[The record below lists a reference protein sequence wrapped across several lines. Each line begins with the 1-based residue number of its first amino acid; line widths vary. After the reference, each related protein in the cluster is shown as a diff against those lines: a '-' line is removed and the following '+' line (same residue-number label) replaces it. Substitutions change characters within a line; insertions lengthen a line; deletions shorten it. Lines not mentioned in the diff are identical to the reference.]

1 MDPNKKVLLIT
12 ALGRMYIIFRGIVRW
27 RFLVLCGL
35 LGITAFLGSHL
46 YPLEDVKFDYSFKR
60 LFHAHGG
67 NQDDLREFQDNFG
80 DDVGLVSI
88 LFVLPDADQE
98 VPADRITGSI
108 FEPNVVRTLQRFTG
122 ALADTDEIDSD
133 AVFSLTKLAKLHGAV
148 ELNFVMNAL
157 EALERSCE
165 EEKAWDASTAVAAVE
180 ARGPPDRLPPE
191 PVVEAV
197 MAYKEAKASILKH
210 RLYLKSVFNSQGTV
224 TGVIAR
230 FAKAYV
236 HDAQRKPILS
246 ALMKPDQL
254 SDLDA
259 KRLASIRL
267 DDVLE
272 QLPEGTQAHVSG
284 MPSIQKT
291 YTDITLEDMA
301 TFVPLIS
308 VAMALLLFLL
318 FRYLWATIFPMVAV
332 GFATVWSVGFMQ
344 WQGEPITVMNSVI
357 PVLVL
362 VIGVADAI
370 HIISR
375 YLQVASET
383 DDREHAIAET
393 MVHMAPPCLLAA
405 LTTAVGFAS
414 LLAANIPAIRSFGAY
429 SAYSILFA
437 FSIQMTLIPIGLS
450 FVRKPDGARVA
461 STKTET
467 GTRFFDWVTHV
478 VLNRP
483 RAILGITAVTLVAAI
498 LGVLQVSDES
508 RVLEELH
515 SDHPVSQSLE
525 QTEKHLTGV
534 LVHAVA
540 FRGKAYPD
548 KACAVDTDCIDP
560 ACQPDDC
567 NVAGCC
573 ATQVCKVVDRTRKM
587 SNQLRLNLADLSGD
601 DQEPVF
607 DAMDGQ
613 LWKMKMLSVEQ
624 AGGRK
629 PAVAANPSKKS
640 TDVALEDDDE
650 IVIEDDEI
658 AIEDDD
664 EIVIEDEE
672 TDSDEIVIEDEEHDP
687 STPTN
692 GISKP
697 PTSVASAS
705 QGHVQRGICIESFK
719 NAEMIHALATIDD
732 WIEEVPAHRQT
743 VSQVSSIVDI
753 LREMHFAIQGTY
765 IIPKDIDRAM
775 VENLLKEVK
784 GDGGGLVGRVM
795 TDDYTHANITI
806 RANDEGT
813 QSWAALEH
821 DLKDKLKEVID
832 ENPSLASKFDYSIT
846 GSSTLAH
853 GALHS
858 IIDDMSTSIGLAFLF
873 IWLLISVLFRSV
885 RIGFIAMVP
894 NIWPLLITLAFMG
907 YAGMSLR
914 VSSVIIFTIS
924 LGIAVDDTIHYLAR
938 LREEARR
945 GLSIED
951 IIAHT
956 TRGTGRAVVLTTVIL
971 VTGLSVN
978 GFSEFIAMEQF
989 GLLSAFTLV
998 TALIGVLFLLPV
1010 LVQLF
1015 RVDKKLV

>member
-1 MDPNKKVLLIT
+1 
-12 ALGRMYIIFRGIVRW
+12 MYRFFRGILRW
-27 RFLVLCGL
+27 RLLVLAVA
-35 LGITAFLGSHL
+35 LGITAFLGSYL
-46 YPLEDVKFDYSFKR
+46 YPIDQVKFDYSFKR

-67 NQDDLREFQDNFG
+67 NQDDLRDFQTDYG

-88 LFVLPDADQE
+88 LFVLPETDREISPDE
-98 VPADRITGSI
+98 VGGTV
-108 FEPNVVRTLQRFTG
+108 FEPNVVRALKKFTN
-122 ALADTDEIDSD
+122 ALSD
-133 AVFSLTKLAKLHGAV
+133 AEEIESDKVFSLTQLAKLHGSV
-148 ELNFVMNAL
+148 ELNYLMNAL
-157 EALERSCE
+157 ESLERACQTHQD
-165 EEKAWDASTAVAAVE
+165 WDASRAVDALE
-180 ARGPPDRLPPE
+180 GRGPPADTVPKPIKTAAL
-191 PVVEAV
+191 
-197 MAYKEAKASILKH
+197 AYKDAKATMLKH
-210 RLYLKSVFNSQGTV
+210 RLYLKSVFNASATA

-230 FAKAYV
+230 FGKAYV
-236 HDAQRKPILS
+236 HDAQRKPVLS
-246 ALMKPDQL
+246 ALSRPQQL
-254 SDLDA
+254 SEEDR
-259 KRLASIRL
+259 KRLGSIHL
-267 DDVLE
+267 DEVLKGF
-272 QLPEGTQAHVSG
+272 PEGTKAHVSG
-284 MPSIQKT
+284 MPFIQKT

-301 TFVPLIS
+301 TYVPLIS

-318 FRYLWATIFPMVAV
+318 FRTVWATIFPMVAV

-405 LTTAVGFAS
+405 LTTSVGFAS
-414 LLAANIPAIRSFGAY
+414 LLAANIPAIRAFGAY

-437 FSIQMTLIPIGLS
+437 FSIQMTLLPIGLS
-450 FVRKPDGARVA
+450 FVKKPEGAQIRN
-461 STKTET
+461 SQTKTGE
-467 GTRFFDWVTHV
+467 RFFAWVIET

-483 RAILGITAVTLVAAI
+483 RTILGITGITLVFAC
-498 LGVLQVSDES
+498 LGVMQVSDES
-508 RVLEELH
+508 RVLEELN
-515 SDHPVSQSLE
+515 DNHPVSQALD

-540 FRGKAYPD
+540 FKGKAYPQ
-548 KACAVDTDCIDP
+548 KHCSVDSDCVDP
-560 ACQPDDC
+560 DC
-567 NVAGCC
+567 DERQCSVPGCC
-573 ATQVCKVVDRTRKM
+573 ATQVCKVVDRTRKLTT
-587 SNQLRLNLADLSGD
+587 QLRLNLADLSGD
-601 DQEPVF
+601 DQEPLF
-607 DAMDGQ
+607 DEIDSQ
-613 LWKMKMLSVEQ
+613 LWRVKKL
-624 AGGRK
+624 GGVDRLK
-629 PAVAANPSKKS
+629 NRES
-640 TDVALEDDDE
+640 TKVRPALEEGSSQDDEEIVIDDGDEEIVIDDGDDE
-650 IVIEDDEI
+650 IVIEDDDE
-658 AIEDDD
+658 
-664 EIVIEDEE
+664 EIVIEDD
-672 TDSDEIVIEDEEHDP
+672 DSDSAPTTVQKGLSSSKGIETGAVKE
-687 STPTN
+687 SS
-692 GISKP
+692 IK
-697 PTSVASAS
+697 
-705 QGHVQRGICIESFK
+705 RGMCIESFK
-719 NAEMIHALATIDD
+719 NAEMIHTLAKLDD
-732 WIEEVPAHRQT
+732 WIANSPKHSAT
-743 VSQVSSIVDI
+743 VSHVASITDI
-753 LREMHFAIQGTY
+753 LREMHLAIQGTY
-765 IIPKDIDRAM
+765 TIPENIDRAM

-784 GDGGGLVGRVM
+784 GDSGGLVSRVL
-795 TDDYTHANITI
+795 TDDYTRTNITI

-813 QSWAALEH
+813 QSWSSLEK
-821 DLKDKLKEVID
+821 DLKIKLKELVD
-832 ENPSLASKFDYSIT
+832 DNPSLASKFEYNIT

-873 IWLLISVLFRSV
+873 IWILISILFRSV

-945 GLSIED
+945 GLSLED

-1010 LVQLF
+1010 LVQVF